1 MKKAFLI
8 IILFGFP
15 TLLNAQ
21 AIKFGFFEMNDVL
34 KAKMTLDEIKS
45 SGVPIDSIT
54 PVPKIMDMSEA
65 DSLVY
70 IGGTYYEYYTNTN
83 ICDLNVI
90 RFDNRITKVVFGEM
104 TFTKE
109 TTIEDAKAYFPKD
122 CASAEPI
129 PIYNDPISY
138 TYCSIPLADSKG
150 NLVDAALLLFFSEGK
165 LKRIDFWEPS

>member
-70 IGGTYYEYYTNTN
+70 IGGTYYEYYTNTKKPLLKMPKHTSQK
-83 ICDLNVI
+83 IVPLLSPSQSTMI
-90 RFDNRITKVVFGEM
+90 QYHILIVVF
-104 TFTKE
+104 
-109 TTIEDAKAYFPKD
+109 
-122 CASAEPI
+122 
-129 PIYNDPISY
+129 
-138 TYCSIPLADSKG
+138 L
-150 NLVDAALLLFFSEGK
+150 
-165 LKRIDFWEPS
+165 